1 MPLLDIFR
9 AVRDQ
14 TSDPRNSFRA
24 NNEKLGWRFME
35 VFARMWD
42 LGFTVRALLPRTPSI
57 SPLHE
62 IRPGSEKIESV
73 PYAETE

>member
-14 TSDPRNSFRA
+14 TSDQRNSFRA

-35 VFARMWD
+35 VLARMWD
-42 LGFTVRALLPRTPSI
+42 LGFTVGFSVASLELDCGRMRRMGQHTI
-57 SPLHE
+57 
-62 IRPGSEKIESV
+62 EK
-73 PYAETE
+73 YAE